1 LPRGALQ
8 ELEAQIHAA
17 EKKARWYNHKHD
29 EALKAIVAIKPG
41 LLSTFQKVGCS
52 DDATLENV
60 AATGITDGNIMQ
72 VLGIIEQRIAE
83 IVQMNEL
90 ALGRFARKPDKKRG
104 NSRHGRGEASM
115 LPSTLESSDS
125 DSDDG
130 GVWGVWECM
139 DMACQ
144 RASTDN
150 DVLCSHLP
158 TAAPV
163 SLATLKARTANA
175 MAHKLA
181 VRVEC
186 YRVGYSDSPDDNA
199 SFGVLSVAK
208 CSSLTRLQRVRGLG
222 TKRAGLGVST
232 CSQTLVFFQSG
243 IQWR

>member
-1 LPRGALQ
+1 MLPRGALQ

-130 GVWGVWECM
+130 GVWAVWECM
-139 DMACQ
+139 GMACQ

-158 TAAPV
+158 DSHAGVPGDIEGEDRQRHGSQAC
-163 SLATLKARTANA
+163 RT
-175 MAHKLA
+175 
-181 VRVEC
+181 C
-186 YRVGYSDSPDDNA
+186 
-199 SFGVLSVAK
+199 
-208 CSSLTRLQRVRGLG
+208 
-222 TKRAGLGVST
+222 
-232 CSQTLVFFQSG
+232 
-243 IQWR
+243 